1 MTTNELN
8 EIRTRAETLHGEG
21 YWTHAGTKTTA
32 CADVRRLL
40 RELDALTAL
49 CKKVE
54 PWAEN
59 AALHGVPAQTSNDIY
74 AACVDMRPIIYR

>member
-8 EIRTRAETLHGEG
+8 EIRIRAETLHGEG
-21 YWTHAGTKTTA
+21 YWTHSATPTVA
-32 CADVRRLL
+32 CGDVRRLL

-54 PWAEN
+54 PWAASLACHDPS
-59 AALHGVPAQTSNDIY
+59 AAAQ
-74 AACVDMRPIIYR
+74 ACFRACQGMRPIVFR